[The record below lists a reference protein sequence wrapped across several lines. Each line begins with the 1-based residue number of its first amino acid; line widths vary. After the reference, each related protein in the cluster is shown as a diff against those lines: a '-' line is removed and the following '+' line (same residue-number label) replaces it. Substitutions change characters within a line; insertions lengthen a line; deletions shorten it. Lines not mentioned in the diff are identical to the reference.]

1 MGKKGDKQF
10 AKKKIVLKKI
20 VANVRPPPSLSAV
33 VARCAW
39 WDASRTSSSQEQRT
53 DRSLP
58 SSSRRTECSLS
69 VLSSSLVSWPQMT
82 MGNDSRSLGARC
94 VAKMGQKGREALT
107 LPCLAALASVGT
119 LPGYHPVHADTGPG
133 YQEES
138 VSLFSAGGRSAEEGR
153 RRACSSRTQR
163 KD

>member
-39 WDASRTSSSQEQRT
+39 WNASRTSSSEEQRT
-53 DRSLP
+53 IGRFQAAAGE
-58 SSSRRTECSLS
+58 RNAHA
-69 VLSSSLVSWPQMT
+69 LSSSLVSWPQMT

-94 VAKMGQKGREALT
+94 VAKMGQRGREALT
-107 LPCLAALASVGT
+107 
-119 LPGYHPVHADTGPG
+119 
-133 YQEES
+133 
-138 VSLFSAGGRSAEEGR
+138 
-153 RRACSSRTQR
+153 
-163 KD
+163 